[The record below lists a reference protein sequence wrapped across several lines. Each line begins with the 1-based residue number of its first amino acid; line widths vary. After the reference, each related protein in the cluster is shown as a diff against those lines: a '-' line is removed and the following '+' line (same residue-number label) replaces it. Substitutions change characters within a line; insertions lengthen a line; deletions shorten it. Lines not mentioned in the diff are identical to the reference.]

1 MRAEKGVNLW
11 AGCLYLNILSINLNS
26 LKLWA
31 GCLNIN
37 IIDSKLNHEVRRYMK
52 TYIELLKLEVFTIYD
67 VDAIYGNRNSAESA
81 VRTLLK
87 NGFVTTIKRNL
98 YICNDVI
105 NKLPIADKF
114 KIGSNITKDAY
125 ISHYSALEFHGFVW
139 KNQEE
144 NEGDCQQDIQQGS
157 QEESRQDSQQD
168 SQQGSQL
175 YSQEKSEGYST
186 VYVSSRV
193 IFKPFVYKGLTYQP
207 VASKFD
213 EGVVTYNNQRGT
225 EFECNNQRGTEVTCN
240 NHLGTRVTNLER
252 TVIDCIKDMDKAGG
266 IEEFLI
272 NLCNVSSLDSEK
284 LMQYLIMYDIQF
296 LYQKAGFILEQLRY
310 KIKLP
315 QNFYNFCQNNIIKSM
330 IEHYCLI
337 VFFI

>member
-1 MRAEKGVNLW
+1 M
-11 AGCLYLNILSINLNS
+11 NLNS
-26 LKLWA
+26 LKLCSR
-31 GCLNIN
+31 CLKIS

-87 NGFVTTIKRNL
+87 NGFVSTIKRNL
-98 YICNDVI
+98 YICNDVM

-175 YSQEKSEGYST
+175 YSQEESEGYST

-213 EGVVTYNNQRGT
+213 EGVVTYNNQRGTEFECNNQRGTEFECNNQRGTEFECNNQRGT

-296 LYQKAGFILEQLRY
+296 LYQKAG
-310 KIKLP
+310 
-315 QNFYNFCQNNIIKSM
+315 
-330 IEHYCLI
+330 
-337 VFFI
+337 